1 MKQRLVGPFNEDFE
15 MQDFIT
21 DSSKIMW
28 NLYEKSDELVA
39 NSTLT
44 YGQIFG
50 LIERLLSP
58 QPEPRFGMFE
68 MSRAAEN
75 AKSAA
80 IGGSSSPAVVMP
92 SFPSSINFLNPAV
105 VSSITSSGPKKTQRI
120 NVSNSESPASIKEK
134 NPPNEKSKKKRF
146 RRPKIKAASVDATQ
160 VK

>member
-1 MKQRLVGPFNEDFE
+1 
-15 MQDFIT
+15 
-21 DSSKIMW
+21 
-28 NLYEKSDELVA
+28 
-39 NSTLT
+39 
-44 YGQIFG
+44 
-50 LIERLLSP
+50 
-58 QPEPRFGMFE
+58 MFE

-80 IGGSSSPAVVMP
+80 IGGSSSPSVVMP

-134 NPPNEKSKKKRF
+134 NLPNENSKKKRF

-160 VK
+160 AK